1 MVGPVGR
8 PNTPSTLKDAKGNPG
23 GRELNRGALTVPIE
37 IPERPSRLIGEARKE
52 WDRMA
57 QVLKD
62 NSLITKLDRTALI
75 IYVDAFGMY
84 SDAMALLKKRGN
96 IEGMLQTTAKTDYE
110 TLSGLSLIIRD
121 ARSTMLGIMTQF
133 GMTPSSRE
141 RVSIKNNQIEMF
153 AAGRE
158 NMN

>member
-1 MVGPVGR
+1 MNMPVGR
-8 PNTPSTLKDAKGNPG
+8 PNSPAAVKAATDNPG
-23 GRELNRGALTVPIE
+23 KRQLNIGALTVPIE
-37 IPERPSRLIGEARKE
+37 IPEKPKRLVGEASKE
-52 WDRMA
+52 WDRLSD
-57 QVLKD
+57 VLKD

-96 IEGMLQTTAKTDYE
+96 IEGMLQKTAKTDYE

-121 ARSTMLGIMTQF
+121 SRSTMLGIMTQF

-141 RVSIKNNQIEMF
+141 RVSIKNTQLDMF
-153 AAGRE
+153 PVGRE